1 MIKVII
7 PEITID
13 KALIAPSIS
22 PISKAFEV
30 PTAWLDIPIPIP
42 FATGC
47 FILKYLHTIGARTF
61 PAIPVTKIA
70 KIVIAGTPPKSLLS
84 SIPIGV
90 VIDLGIN
97 DKRRSLSIPK
107 SFPRRTVEIIA
118 VAAPTRE
125 PIMIGTKFFF
135 NLSSCL

>member
-47 FILKYLHTIGARTF
+47 FILKHLHTAGARTF
-61 PAIPVTKIA
+61 PTIPVTIIA
-70 KIVIAGTPPKSLLS
+70 KIVIAGTPPRSLLS

-90 VIDLGIN
+90 VIDLGI
-97 DKRRSLSIPK
+97 KETRSNLSIPR
-107 SFPRRTVEIIA
+107 SFPRSIVDTIA

-125 PIMIGTKFFF
+125 PIIIGRKFCFS
-135 NLSSCL
+135 LSSCL